1 MLSDDIAWYPA
12 DLENTERWIHVL
24 SEAEIADIQGALSAA
39 KAAGAY
45 FDTLTMES
53 FPLGVL
59 PETLGRT
66 LDSLENDLG
75 IFVLRGFP
83 VQGYSKDDLRL
94 IYWGI
99 GLHMGTTV
107 SQSNKGDLLGD
118 VKNFGSELASA
129 TGRGY
134 MSREQLGFHTD
145 TADVVGL
152 LVMATPKSG
161 GLSLFCSS
169 VAIRDKIANT
179 WPQLHELLQEPFY
192 WSWKGQEAEGELPYY
207 QQPIFSY
214 EGGRFSSRYIKT
226 HILSAQEF
234 PDVPRLTEMQR
245 MAMSAIDLLANDP
258 QFHYSMMFEPGD
270 FQFLN
275 NHITYHARTEFE
287 DYPEETRRRHL
298 LRMWLSVPNSRP
310 LSDGMTAI
318 YRDPTAGAIRGG
330 FPSRV
335 AGHVYETKVSE
346 F

>member
-24 SEAEIADIQGALSAA
+24 SESEIADIQGALSAA
-39 KAAGAY
+39 KAAGAS

-179 WPQLHELLQEPFY
+179 WPQLHEL
-192 WSWKGQEAEGELPYY
+192 
-207 QQPIFSY
+207 
-214 EGGRFSSRYIKT
+214 
-226 HILSAQEF
+226 
-234 PDVPRLTEMQR
+234 
-245 MAMSAIDLLANDP
+245 
-258 QFHYSMMFEPGD
+258 
-270 FQFLN
+270 
-275 NHITYHARTEFE
+275 
-287 DYPEETRRRHL
+287 
-298 LRMWLSVPNSRP
+298 
-310 LSDGMTAI
+310 
-318 YRDPTAGAIRGG
+318 AGAVLLELEGSGG
-330 FPSRV
+330 
-335 AGHVYETKVSE
+335 GG
-346 F
+346 